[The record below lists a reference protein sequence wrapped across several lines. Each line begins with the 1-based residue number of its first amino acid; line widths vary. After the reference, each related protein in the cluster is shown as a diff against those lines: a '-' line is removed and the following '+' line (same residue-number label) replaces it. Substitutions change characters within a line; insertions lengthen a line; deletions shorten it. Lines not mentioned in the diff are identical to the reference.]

1 MRFNYL
7 LVGFSYVLQFHS
19 RCFVR
24 IQHKLVFSYY
34 ETGRNQ
40 TFTVLL
46 DVFHVEQPF
55 TALAGLAQI
64 KFHAGSLMR
73 CHIQVF
79 NASAADS
86 LTIFQYFPFQC
97 VCRQVTEEVFVVY
110 LDFSLCQIAWSCP
123 DILIEVLYFVRMRI
137 RFAVRADKSVVTEV
151 LVARI
156 IHAVEVASI
165 SINHLAVLACPAD
178 RLVYEV
184 PDESTL
190 IFRILTNQVPV
201 FFESTL

>member
-1 MRFNYL
+1 
-7 LVGFSYVLQFHS
+7 
-19 RCFVR
+19 
-24 IQHKLVFSYY
+24 
-34 ETGRNQ
+34 
-40 TFTVLL
+40 
-46 DVFHVEQPF
+46 
-55 TALAGLAQI
+55 
-64 KFHAGSLMR
+64 MR
-73 CHIQVF
+73 CHVQVF

-110 LDFSLCQIAWSCP
+110 LDFSLCQIARSSP
-123 DILIEVLYFVRMRI
+123 DVLVEVLYLVCMRI
-137 RFAVRADKSVVTEV
+137 RFTVRTDKSVVTEV

-156 IHAVEVASI
+156 IHAVEGAGI

-190 IFRILTNQVPV
+190 IFRILANQVPV